1 MVSPNASSLP
11 GLVYLDL
18 SENELERFK
27 FFFNPGENGVL
38 KVANGKNSMTLW
50 SWQMLRV
57 TRAVVS
63 RELCI
68 VKILLRSRLS
78 RHLRLLRWQAF
89 RSVCQWK
96 WNRQEIISIIG
107 AFLRLSKMN
116 LQASRVIPSNRFRM
130 TTMAL
135 II

>member
-57 TRAVVS
+57 TRARNTPS
-63 RELCI
+63 PSNPMCLM
-68 VKILLRSRLS
+68 
-78 RHLRLLRWQAF
+78 
-89 RSVCQWK
+89 
-96 WNRQEIISIIG
+96 IG
-107 AFLRLSKMN
+107 A
-116 LQASRVIPSNRFRM
+116 
-130 TTMAL
+130 T
-135 II
+135 